1 MRQAPNNAVNRE
13 TLMPLLQNTK
23 KFLSVVF
30 VFLVIGASDFTAVAA
45 DPIPPQPKADA
56 ENSAATGA
64 ESERGAGAP
73 AKNDTAEK
81 IDYEELAA
89 IFKKYN
95 GKRDYSAEKLKSIK
109 QAPLSQTKLTDKD
122 FEKLS
127 RLQTIILWN
136 LGRCHNL
143 TRESLPTLKSLT
155 SARAI
160 DLADTKLFQDYDE
173 IVDTFKDYK
182 NLEFLSVHLVG
193 KEPTEKYKEF
203 LKARPQLTALV
214 GVYSQKV
221 EGGYRL
227 QHKEALHALQDKWI
241 KEGVA
246 TKDDF

>member
-1 MRQAPNNAVNRE
+1 MRQAPNNAVTRE
-13 TLMPLLQNTK
+13 TLMPLLLNTK
-23 KFLSVVF
+23 KFLSVSF
-30 VFLVIGASDFTAVAA
+30 VLLVIGTSDFTVVAA
-45 DPIPPQPKADA
+45 DSIPTQPKADE
-56 ENSAATGA
+56 ENSAATAA
-64 ESERGAGAP
+64 ESEGSAGPP
-73 AKNDTAEK
+73 AKSDAVEK

-95 GKRDYSAEKLKSIK
+95 GKHVYSVEKLKSLK
-109 QAPLSQTKLTDKD
+109 QAPLSQTKLSDKE

-127 RLQTIILWN
+127 QLQTVILWN
-136 LGRCHNL
+136 LGRCHAL
-143 TRESLPTLKSLT
+143 TRDSISTLKTLT

-182 NLEFLSVHLVG
+182 NLEFLSVHLVD

-214 GVYSQKV
+214 GVYSQKQ
-221 EGGYRL
+221 GGYRL

-241 KEGVA
+241 KEGVV
-246 TKDDF
+246 TKDDL